1 MADYYYM
8 TTVVPTQPEI
18 LKALKNSSIYHT
30 AKMNTALGLFNL
42 VLESPGYNYGN
53 FLNPAILA
61 HILEKK
67 EFTVP
72 GHFNETKNG
81 VLC

>member
-1 MADYYYM
+1 MAAYYYM
-8 TTVVPTQPEI
+8 TTVIPTQPEV
-18 LKALKNSSIYHT
+18 LKALKNSSISHR

-42 VLESPGYNYGN
+42 VFESPGNNYGN

-72 GHFNETKNG
+72 RHFNKTKNG